1 MPFPFW
7 EGLKT
12 RKLETIS
19 FPRTNRQPLPTTPDH
34 LLAIAGM
41 FFFNPKLHV
50 TAVIGKEVYEK
61 CFSGN
66 KEKGKLS
73 QYWTKCRK
81 HSLSLTRTE

>member
-12 RKLETIS
+12 RKLETTS
-19 FPRTNRQPLPTTPDH
+19 FPRTSRQPLQIIC
-34 LLAIAGM
+34 LQLQEC
-41 FFFNPKLHV
+41 FFFNPELHV

-81 HSLSLTRTE
+81 HSLQPDKD